1 MKAMIFAAGLGT
13 RLKPYTLDRP
23 KALVEVE
30 GIPMLEWCIRRLLF
44 FGFRDIVVNVHHHAD
59 QIRQFLQDKQ
69 YFNANIQISDESDV
83 LLDTG
88 GGLKRA
94 VPLLGTEQP
103 ILLHNVD
110 VFSNLNLAQLY
121 HIHLQSGALATLATR
136 HRKSSRNLLFDEQQ
150 QLCGWTN
157 QKTGETKIVR
167 AAIRTEALAFSGIQV
182 VSPAIFDCFPD
193 KQAFSIIDLYL
204 EAAPDYPV
212 KAYLHDDTSWLDA
225 GKPDQLVTAAAM
237 LSQIEF
243 STDPAI

>member
-23 KALVEVE
+23 KALVEIE
-30 GIPMLEWCIRRLLF
+30 GTPMLEWCIRRLLF
-44 FGFRDIVVNVHHHAD
+44 FGFRDIVVNVHHYAD
-59 QIRQFLQDKQ
+59 QIRQFLHDKRN
-69 YFNANIQISDESDV
+69 FGANIHISDESDM

-94 VPLLGTEQP
+94 APLLVGEQP

-110 VFSNLNLAQLY
+110 IFSNLNLAQLY
-121 HIHLQSGALATLATR
+121 HTHLQSGALATLAAR
-136 HRKSSRNLLFDEQQ
+136 HRKSSRYLLFDEQQ

-167 AAIRTEALAFSGIQV
+167 ASNRTEPLAFSGIHV
-182 VSPAIFDCFPD
+182 VSSAMFDRFPD

-204 EAAPDYPV
+204 QVAPTHLI
-212 KAYLHDDTSWLDA
+212 KAYIHDDTSWLDA
-225 GKPDQLVTAAAM
+225 GKPEQLATAAAM

-243 STDPAI
+243 SADPGS